1 MVQVASTSYATRF
14 TFSGQLGGMTKRD
27 GLAPPDLTKRDG
39 LAPPDLVFYSLVS
52 TDVPRTYLPHDQV
65 YQSLPCNFDTLE
77 AGKTYS
83 TSVYL
88 DLEDTALQGCAAK
101 KDPNR
106 SMCQRKMA

>member
-1 MVQVASTSYATRF
+1 MVQVASTSCATRF
-14 TFSGQLGGMTKRD
+14 TFSGQLGGM
-27 GLAPPDLTKRDG
+27 TKRDG

-52 TDVPRTYLPHDQV
+52 TDVPRTYQPHDQV